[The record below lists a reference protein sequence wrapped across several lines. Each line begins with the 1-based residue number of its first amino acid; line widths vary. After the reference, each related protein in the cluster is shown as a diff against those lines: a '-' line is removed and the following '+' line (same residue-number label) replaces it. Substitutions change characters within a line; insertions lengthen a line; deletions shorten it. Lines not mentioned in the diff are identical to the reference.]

1 MCTHVHTRRVSESIE
16 ESKETETVYEFSVY
30 SFDVVLL
37 VMMIVMNQEVYSH
50 HEIVVV

>member
-1 MCTHVHTRRVSESIE
+1 MYTHTGRVSESIE